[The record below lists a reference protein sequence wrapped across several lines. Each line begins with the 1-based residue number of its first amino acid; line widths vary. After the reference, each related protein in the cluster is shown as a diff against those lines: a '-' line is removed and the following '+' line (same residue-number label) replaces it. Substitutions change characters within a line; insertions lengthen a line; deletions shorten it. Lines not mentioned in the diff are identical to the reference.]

1 MRNWHRWL
9 SVLFGLFIL
18 FIAATGVLSQV
29 GTLVNNGGFESEA
42 TERAQRATTEAATPA
57 GFTCPETMTCRPKR
71 TPKPGEWNVGFLH
84 HLHSGEEFGPVGVI
98 VSIASGL
105 ALLFFA
111 FSGLYM
117 YVQMFRARA
126 RSGKQGGLFF

>member
-42 TERAQRATTEAATPA
+42 TERAQRAAQEAAMPA
-57 GFTCPETMTCRPKR
+57 GFTCPETLTCRPKR

-84 HLHSGEEFGPVGVI
+84 HIHSGEEFGPVGVT
-98 VSIASGL
+98 VSILSGL

-111 FSGLYM
+111 FSGLWM
-117 YVQMFRARA
+117 YIQMFRARA
-126 RSGKQGGLFF
+126 RAGKKGGLFF